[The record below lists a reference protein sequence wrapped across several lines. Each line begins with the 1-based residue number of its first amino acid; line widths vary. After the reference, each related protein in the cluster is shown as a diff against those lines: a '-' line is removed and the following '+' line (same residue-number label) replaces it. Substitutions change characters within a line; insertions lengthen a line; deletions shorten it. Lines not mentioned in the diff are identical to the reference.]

1 MVNKIILN
9 GIINNIEYSHSI
21 NDVDYDKA
29 TMLVKRND
37 GKEDLLNIKFK
48 KFSNPYKN
56 GQEVS
61 LQGNVRTFSQRLEDR
76 NRVEVYTF
84 TYFDLP
90 ESTETNIVELDGRI
104 CKLNPMRKTQ
114 AGKDVLDFIVANNL
128 VTENQS
134 LNCYIPC
141 VAWGKLAKQL
151 SKYNVG
157 DLIHI
162 KGQLQSREYKKK
174 ISETDF
180 ELRVAHELSISEI
193 IDNDINS

>member
-1 MVNKIILN
+1 MINKIILN
-9 GIINNIEYSHSI
+9 GIINNIEYSHTI
-21 NDVDYDKA
+21 NEIEYDKA
-29 TMLVKRND
+29 TMLVKRAD

-56 GQEVS
+56 GQEVA
-61 LQGNVRTFSQRLEDR
+61 LQGNIRTYSQRLEDR
-76 NRVEVYTF
+76 NKVEVYTF

-90 ESTETNIVELDGRI
+90 EETTSNIVELDGRI
-104 CKLNPMRKTQ
+104 CKLNPIRKTQ
-114 AGKDVLDFIVANNL
+114 TGKDVLDFVIANNL
-128 VTENQS
+128 ITDSQS

-157 DLIHI
+157 DLLHI

-174 ISETDF
+174 ISDNDF
-180 ELRVAHELSISEI
+180 ELRVAHELSINEI
-193 IDNDINS
+193 LED